1 MVPEVPLSSPVWQIY
16 ASVMKSSLTGLSSVL
31 NQSRCGI
38 CYHAYTHLLIL
49 SWLSCLAETIASLHA
64 LAVLPSL
71 THTSRKDLRLGPREH
86 LRCPPAWR
94 LPVWHLWLDP
104 ESSPSRWEGCC
115 TSLCRAMLPVCLW
128 ISKKATGNR
137 FQGAGK
143 YKAFSK
149 LIKRLFF
156 CQNPTLSPNA

>member
-86 LRCPPAWR
+86 LRC
-94 LPVWHLWLDP
+94 L
-104 ESSPSRWEGCC
+104 S
-115 TSLCRAMLPVCLW
+115 TSLTTSGLASVAGSRVLTLQVGRLLHISVQGDASCLLMNL
-128 ISKKATGNR
+128 KEGNR
-137 FQGAGK
+137 
-143 YKAFSK
+143 
-149 LIKRLFF
+149 
-156 CQNPTLSPNA
+156 

>member
-86 LRCPPAWR
+86 LRC
-94 LPVWHLWLDP
+94 L
-104 ESSPSRWEGCC
+104 S
-115 TSLCRAMLPVCLW
+115 TSLTTSGLTSVAGSRVLTLQVGRLLHISVQGDASCLLMNL
-128 ISKKATGNR
+128 KEGNR
-137 FQGAGK
+137 
-143 YKAFSK
+143 
-149 LIKRLFF
+149 
-156 CQNPTLSPNA
+156 